1 MEIMSV
7 LNNVY
12 MTPDKKV
19 EEYLERARMVI
30 ANSKVATQYDLGN
43 IAFLE
48 IAKMIQLEEH
58 RVPYQEEIIRK
69 IVDDWNKR
77 AKENLEEMG
86 RQANKPNIS

>member
-1 MEIMSV
+1 
-7 LNNVY
+7 

-19 EEYLERARMVI
+19 EEYLVRAFDI
-30 ANSKVATQYDLGN
+30 LKNKFIEKSEFKIGN
-43 IAFLE
+43 IIE

-58 RVPYQEEIIRK
+58 RVPYQDEIVRK

-86 RQANKPNIS
+86 RQANKPL

>member
-1 MEIMSV
+1 
-7 LNNVY
+7 

-19 EEYLERARMVI
+19 EEYLEGAKNFARKHELLEW
-30 ANSKVATQYDLGN
+30 SN
-43 IAFLE
+43 ILE

-86 RQANKPNIS
+86 RQANKPL